1 MSPSHAMSPRA
12 VSGGDPHRV
21 FGMLEPKRCTPV
33 RLILG
38 RTFEDEAGE
47 DVHPELAVPEH
58 RFSRRAC
65 HFRVAALWG
74 RAGARTARGSAAEG
88 SMAGRDPFTETFFAS
103 EDPSCSPPNAFGGE
117 TQGIG
122 VRSTSGTRSSFSQ
135 GAVGHPLVGH
145 PLVGHPLE
153 RDREGL
159 PARGSCDSPIGG
171 PILAVGRASCSGRS
185 PPTTLQESKNR
196 PGPMIRGPR
205 RGRSRCLSECRV
217 VRRFPCAFWPVKKGT
232 PSA

>member
-1 MSPSHAMSPRA
+1 MRP
-12 VSGGDPHRV
+12 
-21 FGMLEPKRCTPV
+21 
-33 RLILG
+33 G
-38 RTFEDEAGE
+38 RTSIQSSPYPSTDSPAEHAISESRPYGDSSGSPNRPRERCGGIHGGPRPLHRNILRVGRPLLFS
-47 DVHPELAVPEH
+47 PE
-58 RFSRRAC
+58 
-65 HFRVAALWG
+65 RVRG
-74 RAGARTARGSAAEG
+74 RTR
-88 SMAGRDPFTETFFAS
+88 
-103 EDPSCSPPNAFGGE
+103 
-117 TQGIG
+117 GIG

-205 RGRSRCLSECRV
+205 RGRSRCLSECRA